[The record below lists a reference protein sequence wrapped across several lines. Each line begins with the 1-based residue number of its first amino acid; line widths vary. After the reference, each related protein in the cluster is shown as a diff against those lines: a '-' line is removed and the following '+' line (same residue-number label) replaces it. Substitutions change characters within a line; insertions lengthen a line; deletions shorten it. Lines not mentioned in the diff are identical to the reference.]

1 MPKNTCSC
9 ANDSNKEYTNEAP
22 TFRTHYLLD
31 NAFIPIFNN
40 PSRTLSDLVQ
50 NGAPNSLVDR
60 ANCLSCDDS
69 ISTQDKLKVRK
80 KDRPTP
86 YRVPYNHFRKVTSC
100 KSDCITNV
108 KINKDLSCNNL
119 DCVPTTYALSRLVDK
134 NGVRN
139 LNNGGNYKNYLQSS
153 GKNYDLNTYGILPEC
168 AVSGELHTYKIG
180 SVEGTVLNKNS
191 KTNVSNNCQLGYS
204 YTTSLNDKS
213 FSLIK
218 MNTTTKKYSN
228 PYHNTSGSVSSKAHI
243 HKKKFRNILAGQ
255 SIGKKDGY
263 NNCRNG
269 EFCNLYMKPGPNTK
283 LFMGKTSIQRC
294 IPPRIRGI
302 KQTCPYELDLK
313 NPTCESTLYTNPTFQ
328 RGDNTTGSNGGTLT
342 ITIDHCA
349 LLENDE
355 ISISFLGYPT
365 SIESIFVPTTS
376 TNAVGAIT
384 SSQTTSSGEIITLN
398 ITQLTVNTNNITWV
412 MPIDVGR
419 GTTQIVLSNGDAG
432 TFINE
437 TNGPPGVIYANVSIP
452 RHITVNSIPAWTII
466 PVDPCTGRNGSFTNT
481 SITLAGAGA
490 TYPPY
495 QPVTPSA
502 GLTHFVVYVTFTL
515 NNDSL
520 INGDILQFLFK
531 TDYGDS
537 TRGFFTGEIDNAT
550 WNKNDRPTDQNPDID
565 RPSIWLEDD
574 NGNLISNAVSTVQIT
589 NTSMN
594 TNTNDYRQTLSV
606 TINTSSNISGTVKL
620 GLFDDSRDFLEG
632 HPNSTYDVDYHI
644 SANCWTS
651 TGLSNGYS
659 FDPCGGRSGSLT
671 NSSLEATG
679 FGQETPIVEGGDF
692 VRLCSIEFTATNAGL
707 VGGDILILKLITS
720 YTATTNT
727 VDGFFTDNP
736 STPSFITLN
745 ANGYNTN
752 NAYVAMWISQ
762 GTTGLTPVSNMISSL
777 STTFSTTGSGA
788 TQKYIQTISITL
800 SGTSTTTYGSAGT
813 TWKINM
819 SGAGSSTT
827 DITQIP
833 ITAGTIDYQLD
844 LNCFTGTGEQSGT
857 SWNSA
862 AALTNLSLIPSNS
875 GGYQRTSNGLTNNS
889 NQAVNP
895 VNTIYISISDYN
907 TNEPT
912 RNSVILKFT
921 HNVGLSSGDT
931 IKLTVKKP
939 IPSGTSINSFEH
951 QIFSRAQNDD
961 GSYYLE
967 NWYSIPDPFPTS
979 GVGQWRYPR
988 VFVGSNEIS
997 IDSEVTA
1004 GAYNSTTDSQ
1014 DVTITLDQ
1022 SISAGSTVIIKYYD
1036 NTDVWRDNT
1045 EEGQHVT
1052 FDLEVSNHPTS
1063 TNNSGWYVQDISGT
1077 NLETSVGSH
1086 VFKSISSNA
1095 SQSNVSN
1102 IIYRHYS
1109 AIPQNSYITIF
1120 FQTEN
1125 TRVEG
1130 PPQSGISK
1138 PFFDYIGWEDDIVNN
1153 AFTTGSGEFGISVYE
1168 KDLNNSNTNND
1179 ISIDTFKVETMHT
1192 DSTYYGRSTQY
1203 LRFRINETGGI
1214 TGGSD
1219 KYIQIYINDRG
1230 TFQNSGQ
1237 MMFERGKLIVSIEV
1251 RSSTVFNSN
1260 TLTENNNN
1268 LIASVYGQ
1276 TMGVSQ
1282 N

>member
-1 MPKNTCSC
+1 
-9 ANDSNKEYTNEAP
+9 
-22 TFRTHYLLD
+22 
-31 NAFIPIFNN
+31 
-40 PSRTLSDLVQ
+40 
-50 NGAPNSLVDR
+50 
-60 ANCLSCDDS
+60 
-69 ISTQDKLKVRK
+69 
-80 KDRPTP
+80 
-86 YRVPYNHFRKVTSC
+86 
-100 KSDCITNV
+100 
-108 KINKDLSCNNL
+108 
-119 DCVPTTYALSRLVDK
+119 
-134 NGVRN
+134 
-139 LNNGGNYKNYLQSS
+139 
-153 GKNYDLNTYGILPEC
+153 
-168 AVSGELHTYKIG
+168 
-180 SVEGTVLNKNS
+180 
-191 KTNVSNNCQLGYS
+191 
-204 YTTSLNDKS
+204 
-213 FSLIK
+213 
-218 MNTTTKKYSN
+218 
-228 PYHNTSGSVSSKAHI
+228 
-243 HKKKFRNILAGQ
+243 
-255 SIGKKDGY
+255 
-263 NNCRNG
+263 
-269 EFCNLYMKPGPNTK
+269 
-283 LFMGKTSIQRC
+283 
-294 IPPRIRGI
+294 
-302 KQTCPYELDLK
+302 
-313 NPTCESTLYTNPTFQ
+313 
-328 RGDNTTGSNGGTLT
+328 
-342 ITIDHCA
+342 
-349 LLENDE
+349 
-355 ISISFLGYPT
+355 
-365 SIESIFVPTTS
+365 
-376 TNAVGAIT
+376 
-384 SSQTTSSGEIITLN
+384 
-398 ITQLTVNTNNITWV
+398 
-412 MPIDVGR
+412 
-419 GTTQIVLSNGDAG
+419 
-432 TFINE
+432 
-437 TNGPPGVIYANVSIP
+437 
-452 RHITVNSIPAWTII
+452 
-466 PVDPCTGRNGSFTNT
+466 
-481 SITLAGAGA
+481 
-490 TYPPY
+490 
-495 QPVTPSA
+495 
-502 GLTHFVVYVTFTL
+502 
-515 NNDSL
+515 
-520 INGDILQFLFK
+520 
-531 TDYGDS
+531 
-537 TRGFFTGEIDNAT
+537 
-550 WNKNDRPTDQNPDID
+550 
-565 RPSIWLEDD
+565 
-574 NGNLISNAVSTVQIT
+574 
-589 NTSMN
+589 
-594 TNTNDYRQTLSV
+594 
-606 TINTSSNISGTVKL
+606 
-620 GLFDDSRDFLEG
+620 
-632 HPNSTYDVDYHI
+632 
-644 SANCWTS
+644 
-651 TGLSNGYS
+651 
-659 FDPCGGRSGSLT
+659 
-671 NSSLEATG
+671 
-679 FGQETPIVEGGDF
+679 
-692 VRLCSIEFTATNAGL
+692 
-707 VGGDILILKLITS
+707 
-720 YTATTNT
+720 
-727 VDGFFTDNP
+727 
-736 STPSFITLN
+736 
-745 ANGYNTN
+745 
-752 NAYVAMWISQ
+752 
-762 GTTGLTPVSNMISSL
+762 
-777 STTFSTTGSGA
+777 
-788 TQKYIQTISITL
+788 
-800 SGTSTTTYGSAGT
+800 
-813 TWKINM
+813 M
-819 SGAGSSTT
+819 SGAGSSTV

-979 GVGQWRYPR
+979 GAGQWRYPR

-1179 ISIDTFKVETMHT
+1179 ISIDTFKVETMNT

-1214 TGGSD
+1214 TGGSG